1 MASGTQA
8 ELYRRFKLRRS
19 FWSQIPKL
27 PSEAAGQEGL
37 EECAAACISDKKCTA
52 YHYGTQCTLAKVTV
66 VEVVV

>member
-27 PSEAAGQEGL
+27 PSEAAGLEGL
-37 EECAAACISDKKCTA
+37 EECATACIANKKCTA
-52 YHYGTQCTLAKVTV
+52 FLYGTQCTLAKVMV
-66 VEVVV
+66 VKVEV